1 MKCKL
6 CGSGNVKRIYTGI
19 IRDGGLGQYTKDT
32 VDVFQCKDCDVIWHE
47 NKIDD
52 VKNTMRLKNTEKNW
66 KVVRKKKSFM
76 NFMIRKLLI
85 N

>member
-1 MKCKL
+1 MKCKI
-6 CGSGNVKRIYTGI
+6 CGSENTDIIYNDL
-19 IRDGGLGQYTKDT
+19 IRDGGLGQYTKKPIKI
-32 VDVFQCKDCDVIWHE
+32 FQCKDCDVIWHE